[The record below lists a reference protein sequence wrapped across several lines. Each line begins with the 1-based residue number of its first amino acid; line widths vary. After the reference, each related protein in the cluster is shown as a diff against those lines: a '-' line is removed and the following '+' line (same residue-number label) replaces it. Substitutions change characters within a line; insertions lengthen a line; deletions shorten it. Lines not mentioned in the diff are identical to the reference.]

1 MSFEAW
7 DDLSRP
13 GLQSVTVGDT
23 IVRAGTVVRLRPE
36 GAQDPI
42 SRGLDGR
49 LASVDAV
56 IEDLDGNVSLAV
68 ILDADP
74 ARTLG
79 KGRSLAHRF
88 FFRPD
93 EVEAVTGSRLPA
105 RVLIA
110 GIGNVFLGDDAFG
123 LHVVRELQA
132 SALPD
137 GVDAIEFGI
146 RGFDLAYALVDGY
159 DAAVLIDLAARG
171 ESPGTVSVVDPAL
184 DELPAR
190 AVEGHGMDPASVLAL
205 ARRLGTLPGTTLVV
219 TCEPETVPDPDSGEI
234 TEELSEPVRSAIVPA
249 ADAVRRLID
258 KLTSESKEREREN

>member
-1 MSFEAW
+1 
-7 DDLSRP
+7 
-13 GLQSVTVGDT
+13 
-23 IVRAGTVVRLRPE
+23 
-36 GAQDPI
+36 
-42 SRGLDGR
+42 
-49 LASVDAV
+49 
-56 IEDLDGNVSLAV
+56 
-68 ILDADP
+68 
-74 ARTLG
+74 
-79 KGRSLAHRF
+79 
-88 FFRPD
+88 
-93 EVEAVTGSRLPA
+93 
-105 RVLIA
+105 VLIA

-171 ESPGTVSVVDPAL
+171 ESPGTVSVIDPAL

-190 AVEGHGMDPASVLAL
+190 AVEGHGMDPVSVLAL
-205 ARRLGTLPGTTLVV
+205 ARRLGALPGTTLVV